1 MRLALLMIL
10 YKLMFG
16 DDEPR
21 PDQVVLTYRT
31 TWKILFCLL
40 LFFAADMGKVILTKI
55 MAGHF
60 HNQLHFLR
68 MQDALNKVIQLLPSR
83 ASGAL
88 IIWSGLQHDGPV
100 NLERRCSR
108 EVISMLSRP
117 YRVLESCNPKSEE
130 DGDNDTVMLQEYYLH
145 ALSGVKPHTEEGSS
159 DVEAQRERL
168 SIWRSPLLSH
178 ASLPSTTTLHS
189 VPVAM

>member
-1 MRLALLMIL
+1 MQPNPCTMTIRPILQPSADGSVNSFRLILTGQVRYMSVSLAWVRSDTRGLPILKQCDSVQKPGARLLRVALVMTL

-40 LFFAADMGKVILTKI
+40 LFFAADMIKVILTKI

-68 MQDALNKVIQLLPSR
+68 MQDALNKVTYTPPDIIRGPSDL
-83 ASGAL
+83 AWTA
-88 IIWSGLQHDGPV
+88 
-100 NLERRCSR
+100 
-108 EVISMLSRP
+108 
-117 YRVLESCNPKSEE
+117 
-130 DGDNDTVMLQEYYLH
+130 
-145 ALSGVKPHTEEGSS
+145 
-159 DVEAQRERL
+159 
-168 SIWRSPLLSH
+168 
-178 ASLPSTTTLHS
+178 
-189 VPVAM
+189 

>member
-1 MRLALLMIL
+1 MTLGTPVQKPGARLLRVALLMVL

-60 HNQLHFLR
+60 HNQLHFSR
-68 MQDALNKVIQLLPSR
+68 MQDALNKVMPALLIQSLRCPSHLVWI
-83 ASGAL
+83 AS
-88 IIWSGLQHDGPV
+88 
-100 NLERRCSR
+100 
-108 EVISMLSRP
+108 
-117 YRVLESCNPKSEE
+117 Y
-130 DGDNDTVMLQEYYLH
+130 
-145 ALSGVKPHTEEGSS
+145 
-159 DVEAQRERL
+159 
-168 SIWRSPLLSH
+168 
-178 ASLPSTTTLHS
+178 
-189 VPVAM
+189 

>member
-1 MRLALLMIL
+1 MTECLTWVCVSQKPGARLLRVAMLMIL

-40 LFFAADMGKVILTKI
+40 LFFAADMAKVILTKI

-68 MQDALNKVIQLLPSR
+68 MQDALNKVMHGHPPET
-83 ASGAL
+83 SGAL
-88 IIWSGLQHDGPV
+88 I
-100 NLERRCSR
+100 E
-108 EVISMLSRP
+108 
-117 YRVLESCNPKSEE
+117 
-130 DGDNDTVMLQEYYLH
+130 
-145 ALSGVKPHTEEGSS
+145 
-159 DVEAQRERL
+159 
-168 SIWRSPLLSH
+168 
-178 ASLPSTTTLHS
+178 
-189 VPVAM
+189 